1 MPIKRFIWTKHA
13 EERLHDRKLT
23 KDLVEQ
29 AIREGHPM
37 RQTNKGDA
45 DWRLVF
51 GRFVVIYD
59 HPDGEDIDAVRIVS
73 LWTRRRGRRLRLVTG
88 YPS

>member
-1 MPIKRFIWTKHA
+1 MPIERFAWTEHA
-13 EERLHDRKLT
+13 EERLDDRKLT
-23 KDLVEQ
+23 KKLVEQ

-37 RQTNKGDA
+37 RQANKGEA
-45 DWRLVF
+45 DWRLVC

-59 HPDGEDIDAVRIVS
+59 YSDGEDIDTVRIVS
-73 LWTRRRGRRLRLVTG
+73 VWVRRRGPRLRLVSG

>member
-1 MPIKRFIWTKHA
+1 MPIERFVWTEHA
-13 EERLHDRKLT
+13 EERLEDRKLT

-29 AIREGHPM
+29 AIREEHPI
-37 RQTNKGDA
+37 RLPNKGEA
-45 DWRLVF
+45 DWRLVT

-59 HPDGEDIDAVRIVS
+59 HPDGEDIDSVRIVS
-73 LWTRRRGRRLRLVTG
+73 VWIRRRGPRLRLVSG

>member
-1 MPIKRFIWTKHA
+1 MPIERLVWTLHA
-13 EERLHDRKLT
+13 EERLDDRELT

-37 RQTNKGDA
+37 RQINRGEA
-45 DWRLVF
+45 DWRILA

-59 HPDGEDIDAVRIVS
+59 HPHGEDIGAVLIVS
-73 LWTRRRGRRLRLVTG
+73 VWTRRRRRKLRLETG

>member
-1 MPIKRFIWTKHA
+1 MSIERFIWTVHA
-13 EERLHDRKLT
+13 EERLDDRKLT

-37 RQTNKGDA
+37 REANEGRA
-45 DWRLVF
+45 DWIVDV
-51 GRFVVIYD
+51 GRFAVVYD
-59 HPDGEDIDAVRIVS
+59 HPGWGDFDAVRIVS
-73 LWTRRRGRRLRLVTG
+73 VWTDRRRPRLRLVTG

>member
-1 MPIKRFIWTKHA
+1 MPTERFIWTEHA
-13 EERLHDRKLT
+13 EERLRDRKLT
-23 KDLVEQ
+23 KGVVER
-29 AIREGHPM
+29 AIREAHPL
-37 RQTNKGDA
+37 RQVNRGQA

-51 GRFVVIYD
+51 GRFVVVYD

-73 LWTRRRGRRLRLVTG
+73 VWTRRRGPRLRLISG

>member
-1 MPIKRFIWTKHA
+1 MPIERFIWTTHA
-13 EERLHDRKLT
+13 EERLDGRRLT

-29 AIREGHPM
+29 AIRERHPL
-37 RQTNKGDA
+37 RQVNRGKA
-45 DWRLVF
+45 DWRVIS

-59 HPDGEDIDAVRIVS
+59 HPHAEDIDAVRIVS
-73 LWTRRRGRRLRLVTG
+73 VWARRRQRRLRLVTG

>member
-1 MPIKRFIWTKHA
+1 MPIERFVWTTHA
-13 EERLHDRKLT
+13 EERLYDRKLT
-23 KDLVEQ
+23 KDLVER

-37 RQTNKGDA
+37 RETNVGEA
-45 DWRLVF
+45 DWRVIS

-73 LWTRRRGRRLRLVTG
+73 VWARPRKRRLRLVTG

>member
-1 MPIKRFIWTKHA
+1 MPIERFIWTQHA
-13 EERLHDRKLT
+13 EERLRDRNLA

-37 RQTNKGDA
+37 RQINKGEA
-45 DWRLVF
+45 DWRLVL

-59 HPDGEDIDAVRIVS
+59 HPDGDDIDAVRVVS
-73 LWTRRRGRRLRLVTG
+73 VWTRRRGPRPDLVTG
-88 YPS
+88 YPL